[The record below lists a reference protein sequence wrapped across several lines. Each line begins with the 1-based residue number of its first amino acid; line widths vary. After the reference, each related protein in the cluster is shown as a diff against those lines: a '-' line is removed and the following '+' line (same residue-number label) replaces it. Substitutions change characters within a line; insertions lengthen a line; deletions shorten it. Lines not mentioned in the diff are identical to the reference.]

1 MVEEKLNSELL
12 EERIRSESEVI
23 EKLPIGSEERSRE
36 IENFRKLYSLSLE
49 EENSRYERFMK
60 EQELELKLKHLE
72 FEKYKLKH
80 IDVNELLK
88 CVTVSGTVM
97 GGAIFERSEGILI
110 DSGFKKLSDKIKL

>member
-1 MVEEKLNSELL
+1 MAEEKLNSELL

-88 CVTVSGTVM
+88 CLNVSGTVM
-97 GGAIFERSEGILI
+97 GDTIFERSEGILI